1 MVPNGIQ
8 WARMGVHAAA
18 RPSAFNAIERAFYFR
33 AAAWHGVHACNA
45 PGAPLLIFR
54 QNPAGAAGGGG
65 WWWLVVVVMVV
76 VVVMPQSHH
85 DYI

>member
-33 AAAWHGVHACNA
+33 AAACHGVHACNA

-54 QNPAGAAGGGG
+54 QNPGGAA
-65 WWWLVVVVMVV
+65 
-76 VVVMPQSHH
+76 HH
-85 DYI
+85 

>member
-54 QNPAGAAGGGG
+54 QNPG
-65 WWWLVVVVMVV
+65 
-76 VVVMPQSHH
+76 PP
-85 DYI
+85 